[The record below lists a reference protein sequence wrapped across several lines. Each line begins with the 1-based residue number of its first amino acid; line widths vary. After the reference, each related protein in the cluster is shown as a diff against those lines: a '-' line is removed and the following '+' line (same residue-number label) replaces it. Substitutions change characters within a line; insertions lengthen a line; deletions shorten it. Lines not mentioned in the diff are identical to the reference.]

1 VETSFV
7 RELGIGAGSGPEH
20 GLVGAAE
27 AVDSTIPSKPR
38 EL

>member
-1 VETSFV
+1 VGVSFV
-7 RELGIGAGSGPEH
+7 WHQGIGAGSGLEH

-27 AVDSTIPSKPR
+27 WFASTIPSNPP